1 MNTNEQKQVV
11 AIFYEV
17 KDADTQDII
26 DSNLASRPLEFLLGA
41 GQVISGLEKAVSTA
55 NKGDKLNLSIAPE
68 DAYGVYQADF
78 VQEVPKDQFDGIV
91 LEKGMTL
98 FGQAEDG
105 QTVQVIV
112 KDFNDSSVM
121 IDYNHP
127 LAGKTLLFDV
137 EIVDMREATP
147 DEVLQGYVGGGC
159 CGSGSCDTSHQ
170 HSEHSQGGGCCGGGS
185 CGCH

>member
-1 MNTNEQKQVV
+1 MDSTEQKQVV

-26 DSNLASRPLEFLLGA
+26 DSNVTSRPLEFLLGA
-41 GQVISGLEKAVSTA
+41 GQVISGLEQAVLGA
-55 NKGDKLNLSIAPE
+55 KKGDKLNLSIAPE

-105 QTVQVIV
+105 QTVQVVV

-137 EIVDMREATP
+137 EIVDMRDATA
-147 DEVLQGYVGGGC
+147 DEILQGYVGGGC
-159 CGSGSCDTSHQ
+159 CGGGSCDTSH
-170 HSEHSQGGGCCGGGS
+170 HDHGDSGCCGGGGS